1 MTAYNAFRQG
11 LWELCLLVRKT
22 IGGSSARFHLETP
35 GKCRSIGE
43 SGPLRSC
50 DQRVSSGP
58 VARTIPI
65 LTKPTSAW
73 PRFSSGRKNRK
84 PRVDSY
90 RERLLPIRRMRSR
103 GTDSLAQ
110 VERILGNEADQRR
123 AFAQFQ
129 RLRQKSSE
137 LEAAKGMFNFNPT
150 DVTRQKGHGPIVK
163 FRGVTIERSQR
174 NRDHRQAKLNW
185 SEILPLYELF
195 Q

>member
-84 PRVDSY
+84 PRVGLIQRPIAANPQDEVAWY
-90 RERLLPIRRMRSR
+90 RQP
-103 GTDSLAQ
+103 G
-110 VERILGNEADQRR
+110 
-123 AFAQFQ
+123 
-129 RLRQKSSE
+129 SS
-137 LEAAKGMFNFNPT
+137 
-150 DVTRQKGHGPIVK
+150 
-163 FRGVTIERSQR
+163 
-174 NRDHRQAKLNW
+174 
-185 SEILPLYELF
+185 
-195 Q
+195 

>member
-1 MTAYNAFRQG
+1 
-11 LWELCLLVRKT
+11 
-22 IGGSSARFHLETP
+22 
-35 GKCRSIGE
+35 
-43 SGPLRSC
+43 
-50 DQRVSSGP
+50 
-58 VARTIPI
+58 
-65 LTKPTSAW
+65 
-73 PRFSSGRKNRK
+73 
-84 PRVDSY
+84 
-90 RERLLPIRRMRSR
+90 MRSR

-123 AFAQFQ
+123 AFAEFQ

-137 LEAAKGMFNFNPT
+137 LEAAKGINPT